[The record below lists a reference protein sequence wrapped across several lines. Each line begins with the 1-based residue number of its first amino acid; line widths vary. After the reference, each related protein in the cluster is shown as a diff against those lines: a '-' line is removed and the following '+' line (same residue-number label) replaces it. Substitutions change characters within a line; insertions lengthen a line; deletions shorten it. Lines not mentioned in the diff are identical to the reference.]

1 MNFKREN
8 DGGEG
13 LETREHRAG
22 KEGMEGERGRR
33 VARPGMFRGLK
44 SISIIK
50 YSDILGKEKH
60 RRKEAAGQDQKKGQK

>member
-22 KEGMEGERGRR
+22 KEGMEGGREEELPDP
-33 VARPGMFRGLK
+33 AC
-44 SISIIK
+44 SE
-50 YSDILGKEKH
+50 D
-60 RRKEAAGQDQKKGQK
+60 